1 MDDFLYGSTDSQ
13 FTTWF
18 NDKMSERFNI
28 GESSPLTWFLGISL
42 KWGDGSLTMKHQG
55 YVSNLLRKHGKVAST
70 QLADKLELTKDQMPE
85 DGLDEQQQMLR
96 HDYRGLVG
104 SIGCPS
110 LSTRPDLV
118 FPAHLFSRFLS
129 NPGFSH
135 CQAAKHV
142 LRYLRGTADVGITFM
157 KCDDTGLN
165 GYTDSDYASCK
176 DDRRSITGFCF
187 NVGSGA
193 ISWAA
198 RRQTCVSTSTTQAEL
213 HALSE
218 AAKEAVHLR
227 GIMDSWRIHS
237 DDFVH

>member
-1 MDDFLYGSTDSQ
+1 M
-13 FTTWF
+13 
-18 NDKMSERFNI
+18 
-28 GESSPLTWFLGISL
+28 
-42 KWGDGSLTMKHQG
+42 
-55 YVSNLLRKHGKVAST
+55 
-70 QLADKLELTKDQMPE
+70 
-85 DGLDEQQQMLR
+85 
-96 HDYRGLVG
+96 
-104 SIGCPS
+104 
-110 LSTRPDLV
+110 
-118 FPAHLFSRFLS
+118 
-129 NPGFSH
+129 
-135 CQAAKHV
+135 
-142 LRYLRGTADVGITFM
+142 GITFM